1 MVVDVAV
8 VVVVVV
14 VAVEDQNNTSK
25 LTFRLLCVTAKGDV
39 RSQ

>member
-8 VVVVVV
+8 AVVVVV
-14 VAVEDQNNTSK
+14 VEDQNNTSK
-25 LTFRLLCVTAKGDV
+25 LTLRLLCVTAKGDV